1 MSNMTQREVVET
13 MAIGHW
19 KGTFIFQQMEIRQTI
34 MIPLEFVVQSIPGII
49 SN

>member
-1 MSNMTQREVVET
+1 MIQTKAVET

-19 KGTFIFQQMEIRQTI
+19 KGNFIFQQMDIQQTI